1 MFAPILIASILA
13 FASLSS
19 PTHADDQ
26 RSTDTAACK
35 SARLSAWFER
45 QRQLTD
51 GDFVAGRIA
60 TPRECTTTYGANAA
74 DEAAPGKQ
82 LVTTAKVP
90 QQPFPG
96 TGENVALTG
105 A

>member
-13 FASLSS
+13 FASLPS

-45 QRQLTD
+45 QRELTD
-51 GDFVAGRIA
+51 GDTNPSSSRSAGRM
-60 TPRECTTTYGANAA
+60 
-74 DEAAPGKQ
+74 Q
-82 LVTTAKVP
+82 
-90 QQPFPG
+90 
-96 TGENVALTG
+96 ALPK
-105 A
+105 

>member
-13 FASLSS
+13 VASLSS

-26 RSTDTAACK
+26 RSTETAACK

-51 GDFVAGRIA
+51 GDTSPFVQPKA
-60 TPRECTTTYGANAA
+60 PFEC
-74 DEAAPGKQ
+74 K
-82 LVTTAKVP
+82 
-90 QQPFPG
+90 
-96 TGENVALTG
+96 ALPM
-105 A
+105 